1 MTDLVLEAREGRVLV
16 LTLNRPDKR
25 NALDAA
31 LRKSLIG
38 ALAKAEKDDA
48 VGSVVVT
55 GAGEAFAAGAD
66 LREMEARTTL
76 EQRAFITPP
85 HVYDAVASHPKPV
98 VAAVNGLALGAG
110 CELAMACDVR
120 VVSTA
125 AKMGQPEIT
134 LGLIPGGGGTQR
146 LPRLVGRGRAARML
160 FTGEAV
166 DAATCEKW
174 GLADEVV
181 EAERCVARAVELA
194 QKMAERSPLALRLA
208 KEALAASDEMALAD
222 ALRREIDLF
231 SLAFESEDRKEG
243 VRAFFEKRK
252 AVWKG
257 R

>member
-31 LRKSLIG
+31 LRKALIA
-38 ALAKAEKDDA
+38 ALARHEADA
-48 VGSVVVT
+48 DVGAVVVT

-66 LREMEARTTL
+66 LREMEARSTL
-76 EQRAFITPP
+76 EQRAFVSPP
-85 HVYDAVASHPKPV
+85 HVYDAVASCPMPV

-120 VVSTA
+120 VVSAA

-134 LGLIPGGGGTQR
+134 LGLVPGGGGTQR

-160 FTGEAV
+160 FTGEV
-166 DAATCEKW
+166 LDAATCERW

-194 QKMAERSPLALRLA
+194 AKMAERSPLALRLA
-208 KEALAASDEMALAD
+208 KEALAASDELHLAD
-222 ALRREIDLF
+222 ALRREVGLF
-231 SLAFESEDRKEG
+231 TLAFGSEDRKEG

-252 AVWKG
+252 PVWKG